1 MKTNI
6 KRLAQFLFDN
16 AEIIAKELEKSS
28 HYRALNVQVD
38 AFKRDAEIMPKVAL
52 SIYDETTTHYY
63 LYDNSIVRRR
73 LRRLFQQMNEDAD
86 LVPPPKPVKVRK
98 KL

>member
-1 MKTNI
+1 MKTDI

-16 AEIIAKELEKSS
+16 AEMIAKELEKSS
-28 HYRALNVQVD
+28 HYRVLNVQVD
-38 AFKRDAEIMPKVAL
+38 AFKRDAEVMQKVTL

-73 LRRLFQQMNEDAD
+73 LRRLFQQMNREAG
-86 LVPPPKPVKVRK
+86 LVPPPKPVKVRE